1 MNVKYWQH
9 ARQSR
14 DARFDGLFYV
24 GVKSTGI
31 YCRPI
36 CPAPTANEQ
45 NVVYYQYAHNAA
57 LAGFRPCMRCRPDS
71 APGSAAWQ
79 GTKTTALRA
88 KQLIDQGGSHD
99 CEQLAQR
106 LGVSSGY
113 LRRLFKQHFGVSMSQ
128 YRLFNQCQFA
138 KKLIQ
143 ETSLP
148 LTHIAF
154 AAGFNSVRRF
164 NDAFLQQ
171 LNMAPSALRH
181 TSTQPNSTLNLII
194 PFRPPY
200 NWPAMQR
207 FLAKRLIAP
216 MEWLTD
222 TSYGRTFSNAQV
234 KGHFT
239 AHYVAAKNHF
249 RVDIQ
254 IDNTQYLQHV
264 ISNIKRVLD
273 VDADIATIEAHLEV
287 QTKQAFP
294 LTPGLRLPGIW
305 SQFEAGI
312 RAVLGQ
318 QVSVTAAH
326 NLVTKLV
333 SELGDK
339 QGEQVYFPCA
349 EQVASSDF
357 TFFNMPQARKNAL
370 QNLAQFCALNPHNDD
385 LDLWLALKGI
395 GPWTVNYAKLRG
407 QSQTDILLDGDLGV
421 KKAQAASAPFDA
433 SQCAP
438 FRSYLTFQLWQQLT

>member
-1 MNVKYWQH
+1 
-9 ARQSR
+9 
-14 DARFDGLFYV
+14 
-24 GVKSTGI
+24 
-31 YCRPI
+31 
-36 CPAPTANEQ
+36 
-45 NVVYYQYAHNAA
+45 
-57 LAGFRPCMRCRPDS
+57 
-71 APGSAAWQ
+71 
-79 GTKTTALRA
+79 
-88 KQLIDQGGSHD
+88 
-99 CEQLAQR
+99 
-106 LGVSSGY
+106 
-113 LRRLFKQHFGVSMSQ
+113 
-128 YRLFNQCQFA
+128 
-138 KKLIQ
+138 
-143 ETSLP
+143 
-148 LTHIAF
+148 
-154 AAGFNSVRRF
+154 
-164 NDAFLQQ
+164 
-171 LNMAPSALRH
+171 
-181 TSTQPNSTLNLII
+181 
-194 PFRPPY
+194 
-200 NWPAMQR
+200 
-207 FLAKRLIAP
+207 P

-273 VDADIATIEAHLEV
+273 VDADIATIEAHLEA

-339 QGEQVYFPCA
+339 QGEQVYFPSA

-357 TFFNMPQARKNAL
+357 AFFNMPQARKNAL